1 MPFRFNRLT
10 IPEVILIEPRVH
22 DDHRGIFL
30 ELYKRSEFEAY
41 GIRHAFPQ
49 ANLSHSVRNVLRG
62 LHYQYH
68 PKAQAKVVTVVSGEI
83 FDVAVDIRHGSPT
96 YGRWIGVR
104 LSDEHPQML
113 YIPEGFAHGFCVVSD
128 EANVLYEASAE
139 YAPECEGGIAW
150 NDPEIG
156 IHWPVETPILS
167 NKDAGF
173 PPLSAARPGFSL
185 VGGCE

>member
-1 MPFRFNRLT
+1 MPFRFKRLT
-10 IPEVILIEPRVH
+10 IPEVLLIDPQVH
-22 DDHRGIFL
+22 GDHRGIFL
-30 ELYKRSEFEAY
+30 ELYKRSEFEAN

-49 ANLSHSVRNVLRG
+49 ANLSRSVRNVLRG
-62 LHYQYH
+62 LHYQCP
-68 PKAQAKVVTVVSGEI
+68 PKAQAKAVTVVSGEI
-83 FDVAVDIRHGSPT
+83 FDVAVDIRLGSPT
-96 YGRWIGVR
+96 YGEWIGVR
-104 LSDEHPQML
+104 LSDEDPQML

-128 EANVLYEASAE
+128 EATVLYEVSVE

-150 NDPEIG
+150 NDPEVG

-173 PPLSAARPGFSL
+173 LPLSVARPGFSL